1 MSYQEQYTD
10 FELAELIK
18 FGDEKAFKIVYERYW
33 DKLFVVAAKRLGNNA
48 EAEETVQDIFTNL
61 WRRREKFTLRV
72 GLDNYFAVAVK
83 FEVINRRSKR
93 LKTEEFQK
101 LMAQQGLTYEEN
113 TTHTFDLEYLQQ
125 QLQNT
130 ISSLPQKCQ
139 LVFRLSRE
147 TDLTNNQIAA
157 KLDISEKA
165 VEKHITYAL
174 KYLRTRFNP
183 LVLAIL
189 LSNHLF

>member
-1 MSYQEQYTD
+1 MSYQEQHTD

-61 WRRREKFTLRV
+61 WKRREKFTLRV
-72 GLDNYFAVAVK
+72 GFDNYFAVAVK

-101 LMAQQGLTYEEN
+101 LMAQQGLVYEES

-130 ISSLPQKCQ
+130 INSLPQKCQ